1 MKPFTTIAA
10 VVFAFV
16 AVMQLLRVI
25 LAWPVS
31 INGVVVPVWASSIAF
46 VIAAGLSL
54 MLWRERR
61 L

>member
-31 INGVVVPVWASSIAF
+31 INGVVVPVWASAIAF